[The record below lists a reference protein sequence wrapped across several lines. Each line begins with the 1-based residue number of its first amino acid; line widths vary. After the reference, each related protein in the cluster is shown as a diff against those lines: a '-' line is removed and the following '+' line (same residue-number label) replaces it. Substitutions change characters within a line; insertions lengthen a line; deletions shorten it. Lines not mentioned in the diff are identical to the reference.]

1 MKSKVAIVKCADYS
15 DAVRAAQRA
24 VDLIGGM
31 GSVVRKGE
39 KVLVKP
45 NVLASYPPER
55 AVTTHPEVVRGVL
68 KMLDPLGVTVT
79 LGDSP
84 GISEYGEARRTMR
97 VSGMEALAKEENVKI
112 AIFESEDPAKMK
124 IGGEDICVAREALE
138 VDKIISVPKL
148 KTHTLML
155 YTGAMKNMFGVLV
168 GGSKQCVHRAGPTA
182 EKFSKL
188 MVDIFEKFMPDLS
201 VMDAVVGKE
210 LEGATGKLHRA
221 GLILASADAVALDAV
236 ASTIIGLKPER
247 VPMIKAA
254 SERGLGT
261 ADLGEI
267 EIVGER
273 MEDVKCN
280 FGKPRT
286 YVSHIASLFWQTI
299 GPNLRSRPVVSA
311 DLCEGCE
318 ECAEHC
324 PANAITIAGVPSFDY
339 KKCIRCYCCRELC
352 PEGAIDVGVP
362 WILRPM
368 IGSKKEQGNEIQ
380 G

>member
-1 MKSKVAIVKCADYS
+1 MKPKVAIVKCADYS
-15 DAVRAAQRA
+15 NASDAVQKA
-24 VDLIGGM
+24 VALIGGM
-31 GSVVRKGE
+31 ERIVHKGE

-45 NVLASYPPER
+45 NVLASHPPER

-68 KMLDPLGVTVT
+68 KMLNPLGVTVT

-97 VSGMEALAKEENVKI
+97 VSGMEALAKEENVKLVV
-112 AIFESEDPAKMK
+112 FESNPAKIK
-124 IGGEDICVAREALE
+124 IGESELCVAREALE
-138 VDKIISVPKL
+138 ADRIISIPKL
-148 KTHTLML
+148 KTHTLMF
-155 YTGAMKNMFGVLV
+155 YTGAMKNMFGVVV

-188 MVDIFEKFMPDLS
+188 MVEIFEKFMPDLS

-210 LEGATGKLHRA
+210 LEGATGKLHKV
-221 GLILASADAVALDAV
+221 GLILAGTDAVALDAV
-236 ASTIIGLKPER
+236 AATIIGLKPER
-247 VPMIKAA
+247 VPIIKVA

-261 ADLGEI
+261 ANLDGI

-273 MEDVKCN
+273 IEDVKCD
-280 FGKPRT
+280 FGKPKT

-299 GPNLRSRPVVSA
+299 GPNVRSKPVVNAS
-311 DLCEGCE
+311 LCEGCE

-324 PANAITIAGVPSFDY
+324 PANAIVIAGVPSFDY

-352 PEGAIDVGVP
+352 PEGAIDVGVH
-362 WILRPM
+362 WILRPV
-368 IGSKKEQGNEIQ
+368 IGSKKE
-380 G
+380 